1 MRPVY
6 LRNESNGITRKIM
19 LDMAFLSSH
28 KKIRLPKWLFEEN
41 LYFLFKNK
49 DNEIEKYFLS
59 KEKVFKEDEN
69 HFFFNFPFKEN
80 QVEDVSV

>member
-19 LDMAFLSSH
+19 LDMAYLSSH
-28 KKIRLPKWLFEEN
+28 KKIRLPKWFFEEN

-49 DNEIEKYFLS
+49 DNKIEKYFLS

-69 HFFFNFPFKEN
+69 HFFFNFPFKTN
-80 QVEDVSV
+80 QVEDISV

>member
-19 LDMAFLSSH
+19 LDMAYLSSH
-28 KKIRLPKWLFEEN
+28 KKIRLPKWFFEEN

-69 HFFFNFPFKEN
+69 HFFFNFPFKTN
-80 QVEDVSV
+80 QVEDISV